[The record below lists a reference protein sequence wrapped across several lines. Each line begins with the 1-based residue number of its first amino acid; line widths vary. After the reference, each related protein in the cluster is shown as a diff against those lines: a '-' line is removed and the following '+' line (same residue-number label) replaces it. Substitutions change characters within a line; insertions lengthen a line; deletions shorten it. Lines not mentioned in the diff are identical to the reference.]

1 MKKLVA
7 LKSLYVALGGTAS
20 NVAACD
26 TSLEVLNAILALG
39 SVEGKDFVGD
49 AVAAIAE
56 NLSKIDPSPAATLIT
71 KEITANG
78 DYAAS
83 SDEADGYS
91 SVSVS
96 VSPVLQNKSVTPTT
110 SEQTIS
116 ADEGKDGLG
125 TVTVSAVTAAI
136 DANITAGNIKDGV
149 TILGVTGTYS
159 GE

>member
-1 MKKLVA
+1 M
-7 LKSLYVALGGTAS
+7 
-20 NVAACD
+20 AACD

-49 AVAAIAE
+49 AVAAIAANAE
-56 NLSKIDPSPAATLIT
+56 SILPSGT
-71 KEITANG
+71 
-78 DYAAS
+78 
-83 SDEADGYS
+83 
-91 SVSVS
+91 
-96 VSPVLQNKSVTPTT
+96 PVLQDKTVTPST
-110 SEQTIS
+110 SEQTIT